1 MEIITILI
9 VLSPNPIL
17 ILSITIM
24 TKSLE
29 LSYMFHQ
36 EEKKIQ
42 KMHTKLI
49 ESINQASEKE
59 NHSNIY

>member
-9 VLSPNPIL
+9 VVSPNPIL

-36 EEKKIQ
+36 EKKKIQ